1 MITII
6 LPVLN
11 EEKYLPHCLDSIL
24 SQDFPSSEMEVLVV
38 DGMSIDGS
46 RSIIHQYQSRHPFV
60 RLVDNPSRT
69 APYAMNKGIEEA
81 QGDVIVR
88 MDAHAEYP
96 SNYLSALYA
105 RLIALQADNVG
116 CVCKTDVL
124 HKTAKSLAIREV
136 LCNKLGV
143 GNSTFRTGCS
153 EVMRVDT
160 VPFGCFPKKTF
171 ERYGL
176 YDVRLT
182 RNQDIEL
189 NKRIVRKGG
198 SVYIVPD
205 TYCTYY
211 ARETFSELAGN
222 NYRNGLWNI
231 LTVYFTKTFSS
242 LSVRHFIPLLFVL
255 SLIGGLLLSFITPLP
270 LLSLFLVYGLV
281 VGGVSISL
289 PCRKRLNV
297 FCLVSAFFV
306 LHVSYGVGSFVGLL
320 RVLFG
325 KRE

>member
-1 MITII
+1 M
-6 LPVLN
+6 
-11 EEKYLPHCLDSIL
+11 
-24 SQDFPSSEMEVLVV
+24 
-38 DGMSIDGS
+38 
-46 RSIIHQYQSRHPFV
+46 
-60 RLVDNPSRT
+60 
-69 APYAMNKGIEEA
+69 
-81 QGDVIVR
+81 
-88 MDAHAEYP
+88 
-96 SNYLSALYA
+96 YA
-105 RLIALQADNVG
+105 RLVALRADNVG
-116 CVCKTDVL
+116 CACKTDVL

-160 VPFGCFPKKTF
+160 VPFGCFPKETF
-171 ERYGL
+171 EQYGL
-176 YDVRLT
+176 YDVRLS

-189 NKRIVRKGG
+189 NKRIVRMGG

-211 ARETFSELAGN
+211 ARETFSDLARN
-222 NYRNGLWNI
+222 NYRNGVWTI
-231 LTVYFTKTFSS
+231 LTVYLTKTFSS

-255 SLIGGLLLSFITPLP
+255 SLVGGLLLSFITPLP

-289 PCRKRLNV
+289 ACRKRLNV

>member
-1 MITII
+1 
-6 LPVLN
+6 
-11 EEKYLPHCLDSIL
+11 
-24 SQDFPSSEMEVLVV
+24 
-38 DGMSIDGS
+38 
-46 RSIIHQYQSRHPFV
+46 
-60 RLVDNPSRT
+60 
-69 APYAMNKGIEEA
+69 MNKGIEESK
-81 QGDVIVR
+81 GDVIVR

-105 RLIALQADNVG
+105 RLVALRADNVG
-116 CVCKTDVL
+116 CACKTDVL
-124 HKTAKSLAIREV
+124 RKTAKSLAIREV

-153 EVMRVDT
+153 EVMRVYT
-160 VPFGCFPKKTF
+160 VPFGCFPKETF
-171 ERYGL
+171 EQYGL
-176 YDVRLT
+176 FDVRLS

-189 NKRIVRKGG
+189 NKRIVRMGG

-211 ARETFSELAGN
+211 ARETFSDLARN

-231 LTVYFTKTFSS
+231 LTVYLTKTFSS

-255 SLIGGLLLSFITPLP
+255 SLVGGILLSFFSVVP
-270 LLSLFLVYGLV
+270 LLSLLLVYGGV
-281 VGGVSISL
+281 VGGVSMCL
-289 PCRKRLNV
+289 ACRKRLNV
-297 FCLVSAFFV
+297 LCLMSAFFV